1 VTINI
6 VSKVY
11 FINKK
16 RKNKKE
22 KERNKWWI
30 GDLPTLSVSLSP
42 SLSIRYQG
50 CIAPMIPTHPTMN
63 KGKGQSPFSLLKVS
77 NLCSLKLKSPCSL
90 GYNNLVVLGT
100 ELINNLPCQDGIDW
114 SAVSSLE
121 CGFSE

>member
-1 VTINI
+1 M
-6 VSKVY
+6 
-11 FINKK
+11 K
-16 RKNKKE
+16 RRE
-22 KERNKWWI
+22 ERMTLYGWI
-30 GDLPTLSVSLSP
+30 EDLPLHSSSLSP

-63 KGKGQSPFSLLKVS
+63 KGKGQSPFLLLKVS

>member
-1 VTINI
+1 MYYHLTINI

-30 GDLPTLSVSLSP
+30 GDIPTLSVSLSP

-63 KGKGQSPFSLLKVS
+63 KGKGQSPFSLIKIS
-77 NLCSLKLKSPCSL
+77 NLNCGSLSL
-90 GYNNLVVLGT
+90 ATSNLLNVSRHIEVLIV
-100 ELINNLPCQDGIDW
+100 ELTVPASQANFACVFID
-114 SAVSSLE
+114 L
-121 CGFSE
+121 F

>member
-30 GDLPTLSVSLSP
+30 GDIPILSSSLSP
-42 SLSIRYQG
+42 SFSIRYQG

-63 KGKGQSPFSLLKVS
+63 KKEKKQAGVHQLSQSR
-77 NLCSLKLKSPCSL
+77 
-90 GYNNLVVLGT
+90 G
-100 ELINNLPCQDGIDW
+100 
-114 SAVSSLE
+114 
-121 CGFSE
+121 